1 MAQKQAVRGQQEPV
15 LTVNVRFEYLYR
27 DAGNFKR
34 WGEVVFS
41 NAHNIGQETLDTI
54 SGAAL
59 PLDGIYFLPDQVG
72 VPNLLLEE
80 RIECLDHDWHEIH
93 AFELSDELPND
104 PQARDIEL
112 FIQSLFRCTTPDLW
126 NGRGC

>member
-1 MAQKQAVRGQQEPV
+1 MAQKQAVRGQQEPAP
-15 LTVNVRFEYLYR
+15 TVNVRFEYLYR

-59 PLDGIYFLPDQVG
+59 PLDGVYFLPDQIG
-72 VPNLLLEE
+72 VPSLHFEE
-80 RIECLDHDWHEIH
+80 WIKVLDHYWHEIH
-93 AFELSDELPND
+93 AFKLCGDLPND

-112 FIQSLFRCTTPDLW
+112 FIQSLFRRSTSQQSE
-126 NGRGC
+126 RGY